1 MVDVNRI
8 YTGEQIREDKSGFE
22 ATIRQLVIEPS
33 FNLNGAC
40 NAHNDPGTY
49 QIGDAHP
56 CISGIFCTDK
66 VTRPHEAD
74 NTHFWVDYIF
84 RAPESE
90 NTAAGAFSMAG
101 SLAEFEA
108 TRDRD
113 NNQVVLTH
121 TYDAT
126 YKDPILAGQ
135 TRSQVAEFQIAKPTL
150 LLRWQRIQAT
160 FSAAWANRAVL
171 GTVNSAAQ
179 WGFAAELL
187 LCTRMEIEETGQK
200 WREIFEF
207 QTTGNAWTVPVVFRQ
222 EDDGRAVENPAIGA
236 EADVDIYPTYNYSLL
251 GLLLPT

>member
-8 YTGEQIREDKSGFE
+8 IQGEQIREDKSGFE

-33 FNLNGAC
+33 ENINGAC

-49 QIGDAHP
+49 AIGDPHP
-56 CISGIFCTDK
+56 CVANIFCTDK
-66 VTRPHEAD
+66 VTRPHERD
-74 NTHFWVDYIF
+74 NQYFYVDYIF
-84 RAPESE
+84 RAQDDED
-90 NTAAGAFSMAG
+90 TAAGAFSMAG
-101 SLAEFEA
+101 SLAEVEA

-113 NNQVVLTH
+113 NAQVVLTH

-135 TRSQVAEFQIAKPTL
+135 TRNQVAEFQVAKPTL
-150 LLRWQRIQAT
+150 LLRWSRMQTSFAT
-160 FSAAWANRAVL
+160 AWANRVVL

-187 LCTRMEIEETGQK
+187 LCTRMEIEASGQR

-207 QTTGNAWTVPVVFRQ
+207 QSTGQAWTVPTVFRQ
-222 EDDGRAVENPAIGA
+222 EDDGRPVENPAAQA
-236 EADVDIYPTYNYSLL
+236 EQDVNVYPTYNFALL
-251 GLLLPT
+251 GLLLPS

>member
-1 MVDVNRI
+1 MADIDRI
-8 YTGEQIREDKSGFE
+8 LNGEQIREDKSGFE
-22 ATIRQLVIEPS
+22 ATIRQLVIETGAAVD
-33 FNLNGAC
+33 GAC

-49 QIGDAHP
+49 AIGDAHP
-56 CISGIFCTDK
+56 CIAGIVCTDK
-66 VTRPHEAD
+66 VTRPHDRD

-90 NTAAGAFSMAG
+90 RTAAGAFSMAG
-101 SLAEFEA
+101 SLAEFES

-113 NNQVVLTH
+113 GNQVVLTH

-135 TRSQVAEFQIAKPTL
+135 TRNQVAEFQVAKPTL
-150 LLRWQRIQAT
+150 LLRWSRIQDLFAT
-160 FSAAWANRAVL
+160 AWANRAVL
-171 GTVNSAAQ
+171 GTVNDAAQ

-207 QTTGNAWTVPVVFRQ
+207 QTTGQPWTVPVVFRQ
-222 EDDGRAVENPAIGA
+222 EDDGRPVENPAVGA
-236 EADVDIYPTYNYSLL
+236 EADVNVYAAYNYALL
-251 GLLLPT
+251 GLLLP